1 MGFLR
6 DFHDLLQGAGVLATE
21 EPKAACARRRCRQKV
36 ASSRRLY
43 FAFSRPQTCAFCG
56 ESVDAG
62 EALAFE

>member
-6 DFHDLLQGAGVLATE
+6 DFHDLLADAGVLAGH
-21 EPKAACARRRCRQKV
+21 EPKAACKAHRREV
-36 ASSRRLY
+36 APSRRLF
-43 FAFSRPQTCAFCG
+43 FAFSRPQRCAFCG